1 MDIFAYLIMISY
13 LCLVIKHGQLLT
25 LRYMANHDI
34 FISYSRQDRETVD
47 MICKHLE
54 ANNITYFR
62 DIFDI
67 AISNV
72 FPQTLADGI
81 LSSKLVLFI
90 ASQNSF
96 ASNYTSKEVTFAY
109 QNHITILPLK
119 VDDCAMPTRYSF
131 MFSDVQCL
139 SLTNTSIQRLIEDIK
154 RVLAEHVDTEQPVQ
168 PQSIQPTQPKKRAAK
183 EGVSTVKVVALTLAA
198 VIIVAALGA
207 GAYYFL
213 ADNTTKSEIA
223 YNSSDEYYHITGSRK
238 LTYDDIRGLS
248 SRELRIMRNEIYAR
262 HGYIFQD
269 AMLRDHFMQ
278 KPWYTPQTKNVAL
291 SSIEQYNVLFIK
303 SYEQQ

>member
-1 MDIFAYLIMISY
+1 
-13 LCLVIKHGQLLT
+13 
-25 LRYMANHDI
+25 MANQDI
-34 FISYSRQDRETVD
+34 FISYSRQDIEVVD
-47 MICKHLE
+47 KICKHLE

-67 AISNV
+67 AISNI

-90 ASQNSF
+90 ASQHSF

-109 QNHITILPLK
+109 QNHITILPLA
-119 VDDCAMPTRYSF
+119 VDDTPMPTRYSF

-139 SLTNTSIQRLIEDIK
+139 SLTTTPIQRLMEDIK
-154 RVLAEHVDTEQPVQ
+154 KVLSEHNDTNQPAQ
-168 PQSIQPTQPKKRAAK
+168 QIQVAQPKMSVAK
-183 EGVSTVKVVALTLAA
+183 KGVSLKGIVAIILAT
-198 VIIVAALGA
+198 VIIVAALGV

-213 ADNTTKSEIA
+213 ADKTTTTEIT
-223 YNSSDEYYHITGSRK
+223 YNSADEYYHITGSRK
-238 LTYDDIRGLS
+238 LTYDDIKGLS
-248 SRELRIMRNEIYAR
+248 NRELRIMRNEIYAR

-269 AMLRDHFMQ
+269 AMLRDHFLQ

>member
-1 MDIFAYLIMISY
+1 
-13 LCLVIKHGQLLT
+13 
-25 LRYMANHDI
+25 MANQDI
-34 FISYSRQDRETVD
+34 FISYSRQDIEVVD
-47 MICKHLE
+47 KICKHLE
-54 ANNITYFR
+54 ANGITYFR

-67 AISNV
+67 AISNI

-90 ASQNSF
+90 ASKHSF

-109 QNHITILPLK
+109 QNHITILPLA
-119 VDDCAMPTRYSF
+119 VDDTPMPTRYSF

-139 SLTNTSIQRLIEDIK
+139 SLTNTPIQRLMEDIK
-154 RVLAEHVDTEQPVQ
+154 KVLSEHNDTNQPAQ
-168 PQSIQPTQPKKRAAK
+168 QIQVAQPKMSVAK
-183 EGVSTVKVVALTLAA
+183 KGVSLKGIVAIILAT
-198 VIIVAALGA
+198 VIIVAALGV

-213 ADNTTKSEIA
+213 VDKTTTTEIT
-223 YNSSDEYYHITGSRK
+223 YNSTDEYYHITGSRK
-238 LTYDDIRGLS
+238 LTYDDIKGLS

-269 AMLRDHFMQ
+269 AMLRDHFLQ

>member
-1 MDIFAYLIMISY
+1 
-13 LCLVIKHGQLLT
+13 
-25 LRYMANHDI
+25 MANQDI
-34 FISYSRQDRETVD
+34 FISYSRQDIEVVD
-47 MICKHLE
+47 KICKHLE
-54 ANNITYFR
+54 ANGITYFR

-67 AISNV
+67 AISNI

-90 ASQNSF
+90 ASQHSF

-109 QNHITILPLK
+109 QNHITILPLA
-119 VDDCAMPTRYSF
+119 VDDTPMPTRYSF

-139 SLTNTSIQRLIEDIK
+139 SLTNTPIQRLMEDIK
-154 RVLAEHVDTEQPVQ
+154 KVLSEHNDTNQPAQ
-168 PQSIQPTQPKKRAAK
+168 QIQVAQPKMSVAKKR
-183 EGVSTVKVVALTLAA
+183 VSLKGIVAIILASI
-198 VIIVAALGA
+198 IIVAALGV

-213 ADNTTKSEIA
+213 ADKTTTTEIT
-223 YNSSDEYYHITGSRK
+223 YNSADEYYHITGSRK
-238 LTYDDIRGLS
+238 LTYDDIKGLS
-248 SRELRIMRNEIYAR
+248 NRELRIMRNEIYAR

-269 AMLRDHFMQ
+269 AMLRDHFLQ

>member
-1 MDIFAYLIMISY
+1 
-13 LCLVIKHGQLLT
+13 
-25 LRYMANHDI
+25 MANQDI
-34 FISYSRQDRETVD
+34 FISYSRQDIEVVD
-47 MICKHLE
+47 KICKHLE
-54 ANNITYFR
+54 ANGITYFR

-67 AISNV
+67 AISNI

-90 ASQNSF
+90 ASKHSF

-109 QNHITILPLK
+109 QNHITILPLA
-119 VDDCAMPTRYSF
+119 VDDTPMPTRYSF

-139 SLTNTSIQRLIEDIK
+139 SLTNTPIQRLMEDIK
-154 RVLAEHVDTEQPVQ
+154 KVLSEHNDTNQPAQ
-168 PQSIQPTQPKKRAAK
+168 QIQVAQPKMSVAK
-183 EGVSTVKVVALTLAA
+183 KGVSLKGIVAIILATI
-198 VIIVAALGA
+198 IIVAALGV

-213 ADNTTKSEIA
+213 ADKTTTTEIT
-223 YNSSDEYYHITGSRK
+223 YNSADEYYHITGSRK
-238 LTYDDIRGLS
+238 LTYDDIKGLS
-248 SRELRIMRNEIYAR
+248 NRELRIMRNEIYAR

-269 AMLRDHFMQ
+269 AMLRDHFLQ

>member
-1 MDIFAYLIMISY
+1 
-13 LCLVIKHGQLLT
+13 
-25 LRYMANHDI
+25 MANQDI
-34 FISYSRQDRETVD
+34 FISYSRQDIEVVD
-47 MICKHLE
+47 KICKHLE
-54 ANNITYFR
+54 ANGITYFR

-67 AISNV
+67 AISNI

-90 ASQNSF
+90 ASQHSF

-109 QNHITILPLK
+109 QNHITILPLA
-119 VDDCAMPTRYSF
+119 VDDTPMPTRYSF

-139 SLTNTSIQRLIEDIK
+139 SLTTTPIQRLMEDIK
-154 RVLAEHVDTEQPVQ
+154 KVLSEHNDTNQPAQ
-168 PQSIQPTQPKKRAAK
+168 QIQVAQPKMSVAK
-183 EGVSTVKVVALTLAA
+183 KGVSLKGIVAIILAT
-198 VIIVAALGA
+198 VIIVTALGV

-213 ADNTTKSEIA
+213 ADKTTTTEIT
-223 YNSSDEYYHITGSRK
+223 YNSTDEYYHITGSRK
-238 LTYDDIRGLS
+238 LTYDDIKGLS
-248 SRELRIMRNEIYAR
+248 NRELRIMRNEIYAR

-269 AMLRDHFMQ
+269 AMLRDHFLQ

>member
-1 MDIFAYLIMISY
+1 
-13 LCLVIKHGQLLT
+13 
-25 LRYMANHDI
+25 MANQDI
-34 FISYSRQDRETVD
+34 FISYSRQDIEVVD
-47 MICKHLE
+47 KICKHLE
-54 ANNITYFR
+54 ANGITYFR

-67 AISNV
+67 AISNI

-90 ASQNSF
+90 ASQHSF

-109 QNHITILPLK
+109 QNHITILPLA
-119 VDDCAMPTRYSF
+119 VDDTPMPTRYSF

-139 SLTNTSIQRLIEDIK
+139 SLTNTPIQRLMEDIK
-154 RVLAEHVDTEQPVQ
+154 KVLSEHNDTNQPAQ
-168 PQSIQPTQPKKRAAK
+168 QIQVAQPKMSVAK
-183 EGVSTVKVVALTLAA
+183 KGVSLKGIVAIILAT
-198 VIIVAALGA
+198 VIIVAALGV

-213 ADNTTKSEIA
+213 ADKTTTTEIT
-223 YNSSDEYYHITGSRK
+223 YNSADEYYHITGSRK
-238 LTYDDIRGLS
+238 LTYDDIKGLS
-248 SRELRIMRNEIYAR
+248 NRELRIMRNEIYAR

-269 AMLRDHFMQ
+269 AMLRDHFLQ

-291 SSIEQYNVLFIK
+291 SNIEQYNVLFIK

>member
-1 MDIFAYLIMISY
+1 
-13 LCLVIKHGQLLT
+13 
-25 LRYMANHDI
+25 MANQDI
-34 FISYSRQDRETVD
+34 FISFSRQDIEVVD
-47 MICKHLE
+47 KICKHLE
-54 ANNITYFR
+54 ANGITYFR

-67 AISNV
+67 AISNI

-90 ASQNSF
+90 ASQHSF

-109 QNHITILPLK
+109 QNHITILPLA
-119 VDDCAMPTRYSF
+119 VDDTPMPTRYSF

-139 SLTNTSIQRLIEDIK
+139 SLTNTPIQRLMEDIK
-154 RVLAEHVDTEQPVQ
+154 KVLSEHNDTNQPAQQIKVA
-168 PQSIQPTQPKKRAAK
+168 QPKMSVAK
-183 EGVSTVKVVALTLAA
+183 KGVSLKGIVAIILATI
-198 VIIVAALGA
+198 IIVAALGV

-213 ADNTTKSEIA
+213 ADKTTTTEIT
-223 YNSSDEYYHITGSRK
+223 YNSADEYYHITGSRK
-238 LTYDDIRGLS
+238 LTYDDIKGLS

-269 AMLRDHFMQ
+269 AMLRDHFLQ

>member
-1 MDIFAYLIMISY
+1 
-13 LCLVIKHGQLLT
+13 
-25 LRYMANHDI
+25 MANQDI
-34 FISYSRQDRETVD
+34 FISYSRQDIEVVD
-47 MICKHLE
+47 KICKHLE
-54 ANNITYFR
+54 ANGITYFR

-67 AISNV
+67 AISNI

-90 ASQNSF
+90 ASQHSF

-109 QNHITILPLK
+109 QNHITILPLA
-119 VDDCAMPTRYSF
+119 VDDTPMPTRYSF

-139 SLTNTSIQRLIEDIK
+139 SLTNTPIQRLMEDIK
-154 RVLAEHVDTEQPVQ
+154 KVLSEHNDTNQPAQ
-168 PQSIQPTQPKKRAAK
+168 QIQVAQPKMSVAK
-183 EGVSTVKVVALTLAA
+183 KGVSLKGVVAIILASI
-198 VIIVAALGA
+198 IIVTALGV

-213 ADNTTKSEIA
+213 ADKTTTTEIT
-223 YNSSDEYYHITGSRK
+223 YNSADEYYHITGSRK
-238 LTYDDIRGLS
+238 LTYDDIKGLS
-248 SRELRIMRNEIYAR
+248 NRELRIMRNEIYAR

-269 AMLRDHFMQ
+269 AMLRDHFLQ

>member
-1 MDIFAYLIMISY
+1 
-13 LCLVIKHGQLLT
+13 
-25 LRYMANHDI
+25 MANQDI
-34 FISYSRQDRETVD
+34 FISYSRQDIEVVD
-47 MICKHLE
+47 KICKHLE
-54 ANNITYFR
+54 ANGITYFR

-67 AISNV
+67 AISNI

-90 ASQNSF
+90 ASQHSF

-109 QNHITILPLK
+109 QNHITILPLA
-119 VDDCAMPTRYSF
+119 VDDTPMPTRYSF

-139 SLTNTSIQRLIEDIK
+139 SLTNTPIQRLMEDIK
-154 RVLAEHVDTEQPVQ
+154 KVLSEHNDTNQPAQ
-168 PQSIQPTQPKKRAAK
+168 QIQVAQPKMSVAK
-183 EGVSTVKVVALTLAA
+183 KGVSLKGIVAIILASI
-198 VIIVAALGA
+198 IIVTALGV
-207 GAYYFL
+207 GAFYFL
-213 ADNTTKSEIA
+213 ADKTTTTEIT
-223 YNSSDEYYHITGSRK
+223 YNSADEYYHITGSRK
-238 LTYDDIRGLS
+238 LTYDDIKGLS
-248 SRELRIMRNEIYAR
+248 NRELRIMRNEIYAR

-269 AMLRDHFMQ
+269 AKLRDHFLQ

>member
-1 MDIFAYLIMISY
+1 
-13 LCLVIKHGQLLT
+13 
-25 LRYMANHDI
+25 MANQDI
-34 FISYSRQDRETVD
+34 FISYSRQDIEVVD
-47 MICKHLE
+47 KICKHLE
-54 ANNITYFR
+54 ANGITYFR

-67 AISNV
+67 AISNI

-90 ASQNSF
+90 ASQHSF

-109 QNHITILPLK
+109 QNHITILPLA
-119 VDDCAMPTRYSF
+119 VDDTPMPTRYSF

-139 SLTNTSIQRLIEDIK
+139 SLTTTPIQRLMEDIK
-154 RVLAEHVDTEQPVQ
+154 KVLSEHNDTNQPAQ
-168 PQSIQPTQPKKRAAK
+168 QIQVAQPKMSAAK
-183 EGVSTVKVVALTLAA
+183 KGVSLKGIVAIILATI
-198 VIIVAALGA
+198 IIVAALGV

-213 ADNTTKSEIA
+213 ADKTTTTEIT
-223 YNSSDEYYHITGSRK
+223 YNSADEYYHITGSRK
-238 LTYDDIRGLS
+238 LTYDDIKGLS
-248 SRELRIMRNEIYAR
+248 NRELRIMRNEIYAR

-269 AMLRDHFMQ
+269 AMLRDHFLQ

>member
-1 MDIFAYLIMISY
+1 
-13 LCLVIKHGQLLT
+13 
-25 LRYMANHDI
+25 MANQDI
-34 FISYSRQDRETVD
+34 FISYSRQDIEVVD
-47 MICKHLE
+47 KICKHLE
-54 ANNITYFR
+54 ANGITYFR

-67 AISNV
+67 AISNI

-90 ASQNSF
+90 ASQHSF

-109 QNHITILPLK
+109 QNHITILPLA
-119 VDDCAMPTRYSF
+119 VDDTPMPTRYSF

-139 SLTNTSIQRLIEDIK
+139 SLTNTPIQRLMEDIK
-154 RVLAEHVDTEQPVQ
+154 KVLSEHNDTNQPAQ
-168 PQSIQPTQPKKRAAK
+168 QIQVAQPKMSVAK
-183 EGVSTVKVVALTLAA
+183 KGVSLKGIVAIILASI
-198 VIIVAALGA
+198 IIVTALGV
-207 GAYYFL
+207 GAFYFL
-213 ADNTTKSEIA
+213 ADKTTTTEIT
-223 YNSSDEYYHITGSRK
+223 YNSTDEYYHITGSRK
-238 LTYDDIRGLS
+238 LTYDDIKGLS
-248 SRELRIMRNEIYAR
+248 NRELRIMRNEIYAR

-269 AMLRDHFMQ
+269 AMLRDHFLQ

>member
-1 MDIFAYLIMISY
+1 
-13 LCLVIKHGQLLT
+13 
-25 LRYMANHDI
+25 MANQDI
-34 FISYSRQDRETVD
+34 FISYSRQDIEVVD
-47 MICKHLE
+47 KICKHLE
-54 ANNITYFR
+54 ANGITYFR

-67 AISNV
+67 AISNI

-90 ASQNSF
+90 ASQHSF

-109 QNHITILPLK
+109 QNHITILPLA
-119 VDDCAMPTRYSF
+119 VDDTPMPTRYSF

-139 SLTNTSIQRLIEDIK
+139 SLTNTPIQRLMEDIK
-154 RVLAEHVDTEQPVQ
+154 KVLSEHNDTNQPAQ
-168 PQSIQPTQPKKRAAK
+168 QIQVAQPKMSVAK
-183 EGVSTVKVVALTLAA
+183 KGVSLKGIVTIILASI
-198 VIIVAALGA
+198 IIVAALGV

-213 ADNTTKSEIA
+213 ADKTTTTEIT
-223 YNSSDEYYHITGSRK
+223 YNSADEYYHITGSRK
-238 LTYDDIRGLS
+238 LTYDDIKGLS

-269 AMLRDHFMQ
+269 AMLRDHFLQ

-291 SSIEQYNVLFIK
+291 SNIEQYNVLFIK

>member
-1 MDIFAYLIMISY
+1 
-13 LCLVIKHGQLLT
+13 
-25 LRYMANHDI
+25 MANQDI
-34 FISYSRQDRETVD
+34 FISYSRQDIEVVD
-47 MICKHLE
+47 KICKHLE
-54 ANNITYFR
+54 ANGITYFR

-67 AISNV
+67 AISNI

-90 ASQNSF
+90 ASQHSF

-109 QNHITILPLK
+109 QNHITILPLA
-119 VDDCAMPTRYSF
+119 VDDTPMPTRYSF

-139 SLTNTSIQRLIEDIK
+139 SLTNTPIQRLMEDIK
-154 RVLAEHVDTEQPVQ
+154 KVLSEHNDTNQPAQ
-168 PQSIQPTQPKKRAAK
+168 QIQVAQPKRSVAK
-183 EGVSTVKVVALTLAA
+183 KGVSLKGIVAIILASI
-198 VIIVAALGA
+198 IIVAALGV

-213 ADNTTKSEIA
+213 ADRTTTTEIT
-223 YNSSDEYYHITGSRK
+223 YNSADEYYHITGSRK
-238 LTYDDIRGLS
+238 LTYDDIKGLS
-248 SRELRIMRNEIYAR
+248 NRELRIMRNEIYAR

-269 AMLRDHFMQ
+269 AMLRDHFLQ

-291 SSIEQYNVLFIK
+291 SNIEQYNVLFIK

>member
-1 MDIFAYLIMISY
+1 
-13 LCLVIKHGQLLT
+13 
-25 LRYMANHDI
+25 MANQDI
-34 FISYSRQDRETVD
+34 FISYSRQDIEVVD
-47 MICKHLE
+47 KICKHLE
-54 ANNITYFR
+54 ANGITYFR

-67 AISNV
+67 AISNI

-90 ASQNSF
+90 ASQHSF

-109 QNHITILPLK
+109 QNHITILPLA
-119 VDDCAMPTRYSF
+119 VDDTPMPTRYSF

-139 SLTNTSIQRLIEDIK
+139 SLTTTHIQRLMEDIK
-154 RVLAEHVDTEQPVQ
+154 KVLSEHNDTNQPAQ
-168 PQSIQPTQPKKRAAK
+168 QIQMAQPKMSVAK
-183 EGVSTVKVVALTLAA
+183 KGVSLKGIVAIILATI
-198 VIIVAALGA
+198 IIVAALGV

-213 ADNTTKSEIA
+213 ADKTTTTEIT
-223 YNSSDEYYHITGSRK
+223 YNSADEYYHITGSRK
-238 LTYDDIRGLS
+238 LTYDDIKGLS
-248 SRELRIMRNEIYAR
+248 NRELRIMRNEIYAR

-269 AMLRDHFMQ
+269 AMLRDHFLQ

>member
-1 MDIFAYLIMISY
+1 
-13 LCLVIKHGQLLT
+13 
-25 LRYMANHDI
+25 MANQDI
-34 FISYSRQDRETVD
+34 FISYSRQDIEVVD
-47 MICKHLE
+47 KICKHLE
-54 ANNITYFR
+54 ANGITYFR

-67 AISNV
+67 AISNI

-90 ASQNSF
+90 ASQHSF

-109 QNHITILPLK
+109 QNHITILPLA
-119 VDDCAMPTRYSF
+119 VDDTPMPTRYSF

-139 SLTNTSIQRLIEDIK
+139 SLTNTPIQRLMEDIK
-154 RVLAEHVDTEQPVQ
+154 KVLSEHNDTNQPAQ
-168 PQSIQPTQPKKRAAK
+168 QIQVAQPKMSVAK
-183 EGVSTVKVVALTLAA
+183 KGVSLKGIVAIILATI
-198 VIIVAALGA
+198 IIVAALGV

-213 ADNTTKSEIA
+213 ADKTTTTEIT
-223 YNSSDEYYHITGSRK
+223 YNSADEYYHITGSRK
-238 LTYDDIRGLS
+238 LTYDDIKGLS
-248 SRELRIMRNEIYAR
+248 NRELRIMRNEIYAR

-269 AMLRDHFMQ
+269 AMLRDHFLQ

-291 SSIEQYNVLFIK
+291 SNIEQYNVQFIK

>member
-1 MDIFAYLIMISY
+1 
-13 LCLVIKHGQLLT
+13 
-25 LRYMANHDI
+25 MANQDI
-34 FISYSRQDRETVD
+34 FISYSRQDIEVVD
-47 MICKHLE
+47 KICKHLE
-54 ANNITYFR
+54 ANGITYFR

-67 AISNV
+67 AISNI

-90 ASQNSF
+90 ASQHSF

-109 QNHITILPLK
+109 QNHITILPLA
-119 VDDCAMPTRYSF
+119 VDDTPMPTRYSF

-139 SLTNTSIQRLIEDIK
+139 SLTNTPIQRLMEDIK
-154 RVLAEHVDTEQPVQ
+154 KVLSEHNDTNQPAQ
-168 PQSIQPTQPKKRAAK
+168 QIQVAQPKMSVAK
-183 EGVSTVKVVALTLAA
+183 KGVSLKGIVAIILAT
-198 VIIVAALGA
+198 VIIVAALGV

-213 ADNTTKSEIA
+213 ADKTTATEIT
-223 YNSSDEYYHITGSRK
+223 YNSADEYYHITGSRK
-238 LTYDDIRGLS
+238 LTYDDIKGLS
-248 SRELRIMRNEIYAR
+248 NRELRIMRNEIYAR

-269 AMLRDHFMQ
+269 AMLRDHFLQ

>member
-1 MDIFAYLIMISY
+1 
-13 LCLVIKHGQLLT
+13 
-25 LRYMANHDI
+25 MANQDI
-34 FISYSRQDRETVD
+34 FISYSRQDIEVVD
-47 MICKHLE
+47 KICKHLE
-54 ANNITYFR
+54 ANGITYFR

-67 AISNV
+67 AISNI

-90 ASQNSF
+90 ASQHSF

-109 QNHITILPLK
+109 QNHITILPLA
-119 VDDCAMPTRYSF
+119 VDDTPMPTRYSF

-139 SLTNTSIQRLIEDIK
+139 SLTNTPIQRLMEDIK
-154 RVLAEHVDTEQPVQ
+154 KVLSEHNDTNQPAQ
-168 PQSIQPTQPKKRAAK
+168 QIQVAQPKMSVAK
-183 EGVSTVKVVALTLAA
+183 KGVSLKGIVAIILATI
-198 VIIVAALGA
+198 IIVAALGV

-213 ADNTTKSEIA
+213 ADKTTTTEIT
-223 YNSSDEYYHITGSRK
+223 YNSTDEYYHITGSRK
-238 LTYDDIRGLS
+238 LTYDDIKGLS
-248 SRELRIMRNEIYAR
+248 NRELRIMRNEIYAR

-269 AMLRDHFMQ
+269 AMLRDHFLQ

-291 SSIEQYNVLFIK
+291 SNIEQYNVLFIK

>member
-1 MDIFAYLIMISY
+1 
-13 LCLVIKHGQLLT
+13 
-25 LRYMANHDI
+25 MAQHDI
-34 FISYSRQDRETVD
+34 FISYSRQDREVVD
-47 MICKHLE
+47 MICKQLE
-54 ANNITYFR
+54 ANGISYFR

-81 LSSKLVLFI
+81 LSSKLVLFV
-90 ASQNSF
+90 ASKHSF

-109 QNHITILPLK
+109 QNHIAILPLII
-119 VDDCAMPTRYSF
+119 DESTMPTRYSF

-139 SLTNTSIQRLIEDIK
+139 SLVNTPMQRLMEDIK
-154 RVLAEHVDTEQPVQ
+154 KVLGEYCDTSQPNKPQPIQ
-168 PQSIQPTQPKKRAAK
+168 PQKSNTKRDM
-183 EGVSTVKVVALTLAA
+183 GRGA
-198 VIIVAALGA
+198 VITLILALAIMVAALGGA

-213 ADNTTKSEIA
+213 ANRPTQTEVSC
-223 YNSSDEYYHITGSRK
+223 SDEYYHITGSRK
-238 LTYDDIRGLS
+238 LTYEDIEGLS
-248 SRELRIMRNEIYAR
+248 ASELRIMRNEIYAR

-269 AMLRDHFMQ
+269 AMLRNHFSQ
-278 KPWYTPQTKNVAL
+278 KVWYVPQTKSVSL

>member
-1 MDIFAYLIMISY
+1 
-13 LCLVIKHGQLLT
+13 
-25 LRYMANHDI
+25 MANQDI
-34 FISYSRQDRETVD
+34 FISYSRQDIEVVD
-47 MICKHLE
+47 KICKHLE
-54 ANNITYFR
+54 ANGITYFR

-67 AISNV
+67 AISNI

-90 ASQNSF
+90 ASQHSF

-109 QNHITILPLK
+109 QNHITILPLA
-119 VDDCAMPTRYSF
+119 VDDTPMPTRYSF

-139 SLTNTSIQRLIEDIK
+139 SLTNTPIQRLMEDIK
-154 RVLAEHVDTEQPVQ
+154 KVLSEHNDTNQPAQ
-168 PQSIQPTQPKKRAAK
+168 QIQVAQPKMSVAK
-183 EGVSTVKVVALTLAA
+183 KGVSLKGIVAIILAT
-198 VIIVAALGA
+198 VIIVTALGV

-213 ADNTTKSEIA
+213 ADKTTTTEIT
-223 YNSSDEYYHITGSRK
+223 YNSADEYYHITGSRK
-238 LTYDDIRGLS
+238 LTYDDIKGLS
-248 SRELRIMRNEIYAR
+248 NRELRIMRNEIYAR

-269 AMLRDHFMQ
+269 AMLRDHFLQ

>member
-1 MDIFAYLIMISY
+1 
-13 LCLVIKHGQLLT
+13 
-25 LRYMANHDI
+25 MANQDI
-34 FISYSRQDRETVD
+34 FISYSRQDIEVVD
-47 MICKHLE
+47 KICKHLE
-54 ANNITYFR
+54 ANGITYFR

-67 AISNV
+67 AISNI

-90 ASQNSF
+90 ASQHSF

-109 QNHITILPLK
+109 QNHITILPLA
-119 VDDCAMPTRYSF
+119 VDDTPMPTRYSF

-139 SLTNTSIQRLIEDIK
+139 SLTNTPIQRLMEDIK
-154 RVLAEHVDTEQPVQ
+154 KVLSEHNDTNQPAQ
-168 PQSIQPTQPKKRAAK
+168 QIQVAQPKMSVAK
-183 EGVSTVKVVALTLAA
+183 KGVSLKGIVAIILAT
-198 VIIVAALGA
+198 VIIVAALGV

-213 ADNTTKSEIA
+213 ADKTTTTEIT
-223 YNSSDEYYHITGSRK
+223 YNSADEYYHITGSRK
-238 LTYDDIRGLS
+238 LTYDDIKGLS
-248 SRELRIMRNEIYAR
+248 NRELRIMRNEIYAR

-269 AMLRDHFMQ
+269 AMLRDHFLQ

-291 SSIEQYNVLFIK
+291 SSIEQYNVQFIK

>member
-1 MDIFAYLIMISY
+1 
-13 LCLVIKHGQLLT
+13 
-25 LRYMANHDI
+25 MANQDI
-34 FISYSRQDRETVD
+34 FISYSRQDIEVVD
-47 MICKHLE
+47 KICKHLE
-54 ANNITYFR
+54 ANGITYFR

-67 AISNV
+67 AISNI

-90 ASQNSF
+90 ASQHSF

-109 QNHITILPLK
+109 QNHITILPLA
-119 VDDCAMPTRYSF
+119 VDDTPMPTRYSF

-139 SLTNTSIQRLIEDIK
+139 SLTNTPIQRLMEDIK
-154 RVLAEHVDTEQPVQ
+154 KVLSEHNDTNQPAQ
-168 PQSIQPTQPKKRAAK
+168 QIQVAQPKMSVAK
-183 EGVSTVKVVALTLAA
+183 KGVSLKGIVAIILASI
-198 VIIVAALGA
+198 IIVTALGV

-213 ADNTTKSEIA
+213 VDKTTTTEIT
-223 YNSSDEYYHITGSRK
+223 YNSADEYYHITGSRK
-238 LTYDDIRGLS
+238 LTYDDIKGLS
-248 SRELRIMRNEIYAR
+248 NRELRIMRNEIYAR

-269 AMLRDHFMQ
+269 AMLRDHFLQ

>member
-1 MDIFAYLIMISY
+1 
-13 LCLVIKHGQLLT
+13 
-25 LRYMANHDI
+25 MANQDI
-34 FISYSRQDRETVD
+34 FISYSRQDIEVVD
-47 MICKHLE
+47 KICKHLE
-54 ANNITYFR
+54 ANGITYFR

-67 AISNV
+67 AISNI

-90 ASQNSF
+90 ASQHSF

-109 QNHITILPLK
+109 QNHITILPLA
-119 VDDCAMPTRYSF
+119 VDDTPMPTRYSF

-139 SLTNTSIQRLIEDIK
+139 SLTTTPIQRLMEDIK
-154 RVLAEHVDTEQPVQ
+154 KVLSEHNDTNQPAQ
-168 PQSIQPTQPKKRAAK
+168 QIQVAQPKMSVAK
-183 EGVSTVKVVALTLAA
+183 KGVSLKGIVAIILASI
-198 VIIVAALGA
+198 IIVTALGV

-213 ADNTTKSEIA
+213 ADRTTTTEIT
-223 YNSSDEYYHITGSRK
+223 YNSTDEYYHITGSRK
-238 LTYDDIRGLS
+238 LTYDDIKGLS
-248 SRELRIMRNEIYAR
+248 NRELRIMRNEIYAR

-269 AMLRDHFMQ
+269 AMLRDHFLQ